1 YILILGDKNFINM
14 QTTGKIFPKL
24 LMDNKKLYII
34 YREVKAMNMIKR
46 IQYIE
51 ELKRWKDKD
60 LIKVVTGIRR
70 CGKSTLFE
78 LFIEYLKEEKVDDGH
93 IISINLESLE
103 YNFSGYKGLY
113 DYVVSKIKD
122 EKKYYVFLDEV
133 QNIEEFQKAVDGLYI
148 KKNIDIYITGSNA
161 FLLSGELATLLTGRY
176 VEIKMLPLSFKEY
189 VSAFSDNNNYQSLFL
204 EYMKNGGM
212 PGTISVVDLG
222 RNDVNKYLDSIFS
235 TVVFKDIMARN
246 KITDKTLLENIIKFI
261 FDSIGSPISTKKIS
275 DTLTSKG
282 ISTSNHTVE
291 NYITSFVESYLI
303 YKAERFDV
311 KGKNL
316 LVRDYK
322 YYAVDTGLR
331 SYLLGKKA
339 DSDMGHILENIVYL
353 ELLRRGYRVYVGKVD
368 DMEIDFVA
376 ENRDG
381 LKYFQVALTVRDEK
395 VLERELRSLQKTG
408 DHYPK
413 YLITMDMDLSADY
426 NGITKIN
433 VIDWLLEE

>member
-1 YILILGDKNFINM
+1 M
-14 QTTGKIFPKL
+14 S
-24 LMDNKKLYII
+24 
-34 YREVKAMNMIKR
+34 MIKR
-46 IQYIE
+46 IEYLE
-51 ELKRWKDKD
+51 ELKKWKDKD

-70 CGKSTLFE
+70 CGKSTLLE
-78 LFIEYLKEEKVDDGH
+78 LFIEYLKEEKIDEEH
-93 IISINLESLE
+93 IVSINLESLE
-103 YNFSGYKGLY
+103 YNFSNYKDLY
-113 DYVVSKIKD
+113 FYVVSKIKD
-122 EKKYYVFLDEV
+122 DKKYYVFLDEI
-133 QNIEEFQKAVDGLYI
+133 QNIEGFQKAVDSLYI

-189 VSAFSDNNNYQSLFL
+189 VSAFSGNNNYQSLFL

-212 PGTISVVDLG
+212 PGTISVLDLG
-222 RNDVNKYLDSIFS
+222 INDINKYLDSIFS

-246 KITDKTLLENIIKFI
+246 KITDKTILENIIKFI
-261 FDSIGSPISTKKIS
+261 LDSIGSPISTKKIS

-282 ISTSNHTVE
+282 MTISNHTVDK
-291 NYITSFVESYLI
+291 YITSFVESYLI
-303 YKAERFDV
+303 YKVERFDV

-322 YYAVDTGLR
+322 YYSVDTGLR

-339 DSDMGHILENIVYL
+339 NSDMGHILENIVYL

-368 DMEIDFVA
+368 DLEIDFVA

-381 LKYFQVALTVRDEK
+381 LKYFQVSLTVRDAK
-395 VLERELRSLQKTG
+395 VLERELRSLQRTG

-413 YLITMDMDLSADY
+413 YLITMDMDLSSDY
-426 NGITKIN
+426 DGITKIN
-433 VIDWLLEE
+433 VIDWLLEKLP